1 MIAAGL
7 PLVIG
12 IGNILLRDEGVGVR
26 VVAELERLVAA
37 GRIDVPPGT
46 RLVDGGTLGLEL
58 LPMIDA
64 GSPLILVDAVNLRQA
79 PGSVAVI
86 RGDAIEGT
94 LAGHVSP
101 HQVGIADLV
110 AAARL
115 MGVLPVNA
123 SLVGIQPLE
132 IEIGLDLTPGVE
144 AAVPEAVA
152 AVCAELLRYCG
163 TGSAARASGPGNPGP
178 GLRRAPEAWS
188 RAWPDLGHLD

>member
-1 MIAAGL
+1 MSNSGP

-26 VVAELERLVAA
+26 VVSDLAREVADGRLP
-37 GRIDVPPGT
+37 VPPDT

-58 LPMIDA
+58 LPMIQDA
-64 GSPLILVDAVNLRQA
+64 SVLVLVDAVDLRQPA
-79 PGSVAVI
+79 GSVAVL

-115 MGVLPVNA
+115 LGVLPEA
-123 SLVGIQPLE
+123 TSLIGIQPAS
-132 IEIGLDLTPGVE
+132 IEIGLDLTGAVE
-144 AAVPEAVA
+144 AAVEVAMVRVCDELAMWSRPTMAVA
-152 AVCAELLRYCG
+152 AQVAV
-163 TGSAARASGPGNPGP
+163 A
-178 GLRRAPEAWS
+178 
-188 RAWPDLGHLD
+188 